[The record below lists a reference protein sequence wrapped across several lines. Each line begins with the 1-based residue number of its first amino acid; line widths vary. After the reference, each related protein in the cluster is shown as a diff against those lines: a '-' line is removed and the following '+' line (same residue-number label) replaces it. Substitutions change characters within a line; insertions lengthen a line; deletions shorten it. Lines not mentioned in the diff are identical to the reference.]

1 MSLLTRA
8 GCVLFLGYP
17 WDAESTSWDFP
28 GGPVVKSL
36 PSSAVNMGS
45 VLGQGTKIPHAMGPL
60 NPHAPQLENLHREL
74 KKENSLDG

>member
-1 MSLLTRA
+1 MLKVLPGISLGAQWL
-8 GCVLFLGYP
+8 
-17 WDAESTSWDFP
+17 
-28 GGPVVKSL
+28 KSL

-60 NPHAPQLENLHREL
+60 NPHAPQLENPHREL